1 MNKNTLYTGLVY
13 TAVGAALFLIA
24 LLGEYTYEALL
35 WGFGGGSL
43 GSGLSL
49 LWRYYYWTRP
59 ERTEAYQERLQTE
72 RIESRDERNITL
84 RDKSGRITNTI
95 MLLTFTALCCI
106 FSILTVFGV
115 MMPCSR
121 YLVITFA
128 LLIFLQLFC
137 GTIVLNY
144 LSKRL

>member
-1 MNKNTLYTGLVY
+1 M
-13 TAVGAALFLIA
+13 
-24 LLGEYTYEALL
+24 
-35 WGFGGGSL
+35 
-43 GSGLSL
+43 
-49 LWRYYYWTRP
+49 
-59 ERTEAYQERLQTE
+59 ERGRHSDDKRQAE

-84 RDKSGRITNTI
+84 RDKSGRITSTI

-115 MMPCSR
+115 MMPCAR

-128 LLIFLQLFC
+128 LLIFLQLFL